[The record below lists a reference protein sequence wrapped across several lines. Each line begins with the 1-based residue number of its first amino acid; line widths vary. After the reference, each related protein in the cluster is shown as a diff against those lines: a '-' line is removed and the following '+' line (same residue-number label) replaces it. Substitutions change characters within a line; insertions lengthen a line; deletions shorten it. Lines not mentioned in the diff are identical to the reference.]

1 LLDIVYTISTEE
13 GPTIELNARQKK
25 ILAIVKE
32 NGPISGEEIAAR
44 LNLSRAALRPD
55 LAVLTTSGYI
65 DARPRV
71 GYFYTGNVLTAVSKV
86 LTRFTVR
93 DVKSRPIVIREQTS
107 VYDAIVSLFLDDV
120 GTLFVVDENGCL
132 QGVVS
137 RKDFLKTAL
146 GNTDLHKIPVGV
158 IMTRMPQVHTVTEE
172 ETMLD
177 VVKKICEHEVDS
189 LPVVRMQGSDNNYKV
204 VGRVTK
210 TNLARLLLELS
221 EGS

>member
-1 LLDIVYTISTEE
+1 M
-13 GPTIELNARQKK
+13 
-25 ILAIVKE
+25 KE

-44 LNLSRAALRPD
+44 LSLSRAALRPD

-71 GYFYTGNVLTAVSKV
+71 GYFYTGNVLTVVSEV
-86 LTRFTVR
+86 LKRFTVG
-93 DVKSRPIVIREQTS
+93 DVKSRPIIIREQTS
-107 VYDAIVSLFLDDV
+107 VYDAIVTLFLDDV
-120 GTLFVVDENGCL
+120 GTLFVVDENGFL

-137 RKDFLKTAL
+137 RKDFLKTSL
-146 GNTDLHKIPVGV
+146 GSTDLHKMPVGV
-158 IMTRMPQVHTVTEE
+158 IMTRMPQVHTVTED

-177 VVKKICEHEVDS
+177 VVEKICEHEIDS
-189 LPVVRMQGSDNNYKV
+189 LPVVRVQEQNNYKV

-221 EGS
+221 EGR

>member
-1 LLDIVYTISTEE
+1 MYAISNWWE
-13 GPTIELNARQKK
+13 GPKIKLNARQKK

-32 NGPISGEEIAAR
+32 DGPISGEEIAAR

-71 GYFYTGNVLTAVSKV
+71 GYFYTGNVLTAVSEI
-86 LTRFTVR
+86 LTRFTVG
-93 DVKSRPIVIREQTS
+93 DIKSRPIVIREQTS

-120 GTLFVVDENGCL
+120 GTLYVVDENGFL

-146 GNTDLHKIPVGV
+146 GQTDLHKIPVGV
-158 IMTRMPQVHTVTEE
+158 IMTRMPQVYTVTEE
-172 ETMLD
+172 ETVLD
-177 VVKKICEHEVDS
+177 VVRKICEYEVDS
-189 LPVVRMQGSDNNYKV
+189 LPVVRAHDPNNLKV